1 MAGPARLRPLIVR
14 PGARF
19 ACTGDGLC
27 CTDVHLL
34 GPVSAR
40 EGAVI
45 STLRKDAIVRLASLR
60 LLGTTDEG
68 RCVFLDDGL
77 RCGIYEHD
85 GGRTK
90 PRTCHRYPFIL
101 VATPDGGRV
110 ATDHRCP
117 CRTMGERPLLT
128 AEAAIDP
135 LRNAAG
141 RVIADRRMAARVPIA
156 PRRHVGWARYR
167 AIEDALLSAIVER
180 SPEDALS
187 ATPFPELE
195 DMSWPQIAADLA
207 MDMPPTQWGWACR
220 TFAVFLRARFGGPAA
235 DARFRPWE
243 RVFDRAERRAT
254 EEGDPE
260 VMLRDFVADAIW
272 SLEWAWR
279 GTLLHA
285 RIELA
290 TRVAIVRDIAAHLAS
305 HGARADRA
313 MAEAIAVAEIA
324 GVSESWS
331 TVVARMDVGEQ
342 G

>member
-1 MAGPARLRPLIVR
+1 MTDSVRVRPLIVR

-19 ACTGDGLC
+19 LCHGDGLC

-34 GPVSAR
+34 GPVSPR
-40 EGAVI
+40 EAAVVT
-45 STLRKDAIVRLASLR
+45 SVQRDAVVRLATLR
-60 LLGTTDEG
+60 LLGTNDEG
-68 RCVFLDDGL
+68 RCVFLDPQM

-85 GGRTK
+85 EGRTK

-101 VATPDGGRV
+101 VASPDGGRV

-117 CRTMGERPLLT
+117 CRTMGDRPLLT
-128 AEAAIDP
+128 PEAAEDP

-141 RVIADRRMAARVPIA
+141 RVTADRRMPARVPIA
-156 PRRHVGWARYR
+156 PRRNVSWSRYR
-167 AIEDALLSAIVER
+167 AIEDGLLAAIDEQGPEAALGAV
-180 SPEDALS
+180 
-187 ATPFPELE
+187 PFPELR
-195 DMSWPQIAADLA
+195 DMSWPQIAGDLA

-220 TFAVFLRARFGGPAA
+220 TFAVFLGARFGGPPA
-235 DARFRPWE
+235 DARFRPWSA
-243 RVFDRAERRAT
+243 VFDRAERRAKVP
-254 EEGDPE
+254 GDPE
-260 VMLRDFVADAIW
+260 AMLADFVADAIW

-290 TRVAIVRDIAAHLAS
+290 SRVAIVRDIAAHLTA

-324 GVSESWS
+324 GVSDSWS
-331 TVVARMDVGEQ
+331 TVVVRMVLPPA
-342 G
+342 

>member
-1 MAGPARLRPLIVR
+1 MALRPLIVR

-19 ACTGDGLC
+19 SCTSDGLC

-34 GPVSAR
+34 GPVSPR
-40 EGAVI
+40 EGAAI
-45 STLRKDAIVRLASLR
+45 QSLRKDAIVRLAGLR

-68 RCVFLDDGL
+68 KCAFLDAQM

-101 VATPDGGRV
+101 IATPDGGRV

-117 CRTMGERPLLT
+117 CRTMGARPVLT
-128 AEAAIDP
+128 AEAAEDP

-141 RVIADRRMAARVPIA
+141 RVTADRRMPARVPIA
-156 PRRHVGWARYR
+156 PRRHVSWARYR
-167 AIEDALLSAIVER
+167 SIEEELLRAIAERPLEEALGV
-180 SPEDALS
+180 P
-187 ATPFPELE
+187 PFPELR
-195 DMSWPQIAADLA
+195 DMSWPQIAGDLA

-220 TFAVFLRARFGGPAA
+220 TFAVFLGARFGGPAA

-243 RVFDRAERRAT
+243 AVFDRAERRAVT
-254 EEGDPE
+254 PGDPE
-260 VMLRDFVADAIW
+260 EMLRDFLADAIW

-290 TRVAIVRDIAAHLAS
+290 SRLAIVRDIARHLSA

-324 GVSESWS
+324 GVSDSWS
-331 TVVARMDVGEQ
+331 TVVARMILDHAGA
-342 G
+342 